1 MSTQEKKTS
10 KISVVKNTMVAVM
23 AIAAMGIL
31 ITSCDKNDDEKAHMN
46 VRMTDAPANYN
57 AVLIDI
63 QSVEVTYTG
72 GTTVILNT
80 TAGIYNLLDF
90 SNGLDTLI
98 ASDDLDAGTITHVRL
113 ILGTN
118 NSVIVDNVSHP
129 LSTPSAE
136 QSGLKIQV
144 NKSFEG
150 GSTFTVLIDF
160 DAQQSIV
167 LQGNGDYKLKPV
179 LRTIDVELNGSVK
192 GSLSPVGSV
201 ATITVT
207 NGTDAYSSVTNANGE
222 FVVAGIPA
230 GTYAVIVNP
239 VFPLL
244 PVTVSGVVVVNGVA
258 TNLGVVT
265 L

>member
-1 MSTQEKKTS
+1 MNTQEKKTS
-10 KISVVKNTMVAVM
+10 KFSIVKNTMAAVMAVAVM
-23 AIAAMGIL
+23 GIL
-31 ITSCDKNDDEKAHMN
+31 VTSCDKNDDDKAHMN
-46 VRMTDAPANYN
+46 VRMTDAPANFN

-72 GTTVILNT
+72 GTTLILNT

-136 QSGLKIQV
+136 QSGLKVQV
-144 NKSFEG
+144 NKTFEG
-150 GSTFTVLIDF
+150 GSAFTVLIDF

-179 LRTIDVELNGSVK
+179 LRTIDVTLNGSVK
-192 GSLSPVGSV
+192 GSITPVGTA
-201 ATITVT
+201 ATITAT
-207 NGTDAYSSVTNANGE
+207 NGTDSYSSIANANGE

-230 GTYAVIVNP
+230 GTY
-239 VFPLL
+239 
-244 PVTVSGVVVVNGVA
+244 VVVVMPELPYLPVSISSVVIANGAA
-258 TNLGVVT
+258 TNLGIVA